1 MSAAEWMILCH
12 LRKAEKAGNIRA
24 GYDDIAMHAE
34 GTLSLLATLTT
45 IDYGVIGLYLAAM
58 LALGIYFSGRQK
70 DTAEFFLGSRSFSWF
85 PLGMSLMATL
95 ISALTYTGLPGQA
108 YEQGL
113 KCWIIPA
120 SFWIIMPLVVGLVIP
135 LYRGLG
141 LYSLYEYLEYR
152 FDSRV
157 RLTASLIFVVWRLLW
172 LGGVIYAPVKALT
185 IAAGWQGIPDW
196 WLIVLLGMVTTLY
209 TFLGGMR
216 AVIWTDVVQ
225 GFAMLFGVVV
235 VIVGVWWQ
243 LDGGP
248 ERVRE
253 IAAGLGRMQMVDL
266 RFNWTDQWSLWGALP
281 HWVLANLSFYVADQI
296 TAQRILSAKNVNA
309 ARTSYV
315 VNTLALSFLLPALI
329 YIGLCLLAF
338 YHDHPQDLNPAWV
351 VNLDGQTR
359 QPIVGADGKP
369 LLDERDPAHDVRW
382 ENIDRLV
389 VEQRLLQPNN
399 KEPFTSAQDLV
410 DAETNRVLV
419 EKLAMRRPPTGKL
432 NGEWIVRRGAPEKML
447 PQFIATHL
455 PWGAAGLILAA
466 LLAASMSSI
475 DSGLNS
481 ICSLLVM
488 DFHRRYGWAKN
499 WLARR
504 VNKSPS
510 ELTEADE
517 LRLAQPLTLFIGVAA
532 TVFAIGVSFI
542 ADIFTIM
549 VSVANTFG
557 APLLAVFLLGMLT
570 RRTTGTAAFAAT
582 VVGGAFTL
590 GITIYGKLVSA
601 GRLGTGVFAF
611 ADIWNVIFGVAF
623 TLVVGY
629 GLSFV
634 VGRRKSNVELRG
646 LVAGCGTLG
655 VRASEEVTPIIT
667 APEGNDVES
676 TSDRWR

>member
-1 MSAAEWMILCH
+1 
-12 LRKAEKAGNIRA
+12 
-24 GYDDIAMHAE
+24 
-34 GTLSLLATLTT
+34 LLATLST
-45 IDYGVIGLYLAAM
+45 IDYGVLGLYLAAM
-58 LALGIYFSGRQK
+58 LAMGLYFSGRQK

-85 PLGMSLMATL
+85 PLGISLMATL

-108 YEQGL
+108 YQQGL

-120 SFWIIMPLVVGLVIP
+120 SFWIIMPLVIGVVIP
-135 LYRGLG
+135 IYRGLG
-141 LYSLYEYLEYR
+141 LYSLYEYLEFR

-172 LGGVIYAPVKALT
+172 LGGVIYAPVKVLT

-196 WLIVLLGMVTTLY
+196 WLIVLLGAVTTLY

-225 GFAMLFGVVV
+225 GLAMLFGVVV

-243 LDGGP
+243 LDGGA
-248 ERVRE
+248 ERVHE
-253 IAAGLGRMQMVDL
+253 IAAGLGRTQVADL

-281 HWVLANLSFYVADQI
+281 HWVLANLSFYMADQI
-296 TAQRILSAKNVNA
+296 TAQRFLSAKSVNA
-309 ARTSYV
+309 ARTSFV
-315 VNTLALSFLLPALI
+315 INTLGLSFLLPALI
-329 YIGLCLLAF
+329 YAGVCLLAF
-338 YHDHPQDLNPAWV
+338 YYDHPRELNPAWV

-359 QPIVGADGKP
+359 QPLAGEDGQP
-369 LLDERDPAHDVRW
+369 LLDANNPAHEVRW
-382 ENIDRLV
+382 ETIDRLV
-389 VEQRLLQPNN
+389 AERRLLQPNN
-399 KEPFTSAQDLV
+399 KEPFTSTAELI

-419 EKLAMRRPPTGKL
+419 ERLAMRKPPAGKF
-432 NGEWIVRRGAPEKML
+432 NGEWIVRRDAPEQML
-447 PQFIATHL
+447 PQFIADHL

-488 DFHRRYGWAKN
+488 DFHRRYGWAKG

-504 VNKSPS
+504 VNKEPG

-517 LRLAQPLTLFIGVAA
+517 LRLAQPLTLFIGLAA
-532 TVFAIGVSFI
+532 TVFAIGVSQI

-570 RRTTGTAAFAAT
+570 RRTTAPAAFLAT
-582 VVGGAFTL
+582 VLGGLFTL
-590 GITIYGKLVSA
+590 GITIYGKLVA
-601 GRLGTGVFAF
+601 GGSLGPQAFAF

-623 TLVVGY
+623 TLAVGY
-629 GLSFV
+629 VLSFF
-634 VGRRKSNVELRG
+634 VGQRKSSAELRG

-655 VRASEEVTPIIT
+655 IRATDEVTPIISVQEDPT
-667 APEGNDVES
+667 DI
-676 TSDRWR
+676 RWRL